1 MRGEQQAV
9 LYLSMSTQLSLNI
22 LGGFF
27 GHSALKILAIAR
39 LLLRFLPPTMNV
51 GIKDWSGQKN
61 SL

>member
-1 MRGEQQAV
+1 
-9 LYLSMSTQLSLNI
+9 MSTQLSLNI

-27 GHSALKILAIAR
+27 GHSALKMLAIAR

-61 SL
+61 HSNPF